1 MGAAWNDYAEYRKSD
16 VVEPG
21 YVVVENG
28 DGTLSLSSE
37 RLQRGAEI
45 ISDTFGF
52 AIGET
57 EECRT
62 PIAVAGRVLAH
73 YCGDIKDFKPGFPVC
88 SGPDGAEDF
97 WGKEMDYEQAIQ
109 LCELKGLR
117 LPTLKEIN
125 ELDFSGFSG
134 FVNIS
139 STGCYWNTIAK
150 SHNIIFP
157 VGADIWVSDEED
169 DDEYAT
175 IVGFRLYDIR
185 REYYS
190 LHTASVR
197 IETKKVKK
205 TERHYLHP
213 ILK

>member
-1 MGAAWNDYAEYRKSD
+1 MEKLNEEMLKMKSKELLNIEHTLEGTIEKSYQLGYDEGYKAALAFIRDQIRSTFTVNDKCWLVYNFGASK
-16 VVEPG
+16 G
-21 YVVVENG
+21 
-28 DGTLSLSSE
+28 
-37 RLQRGAEI
+37 
-45 ISDTFGF
+45 
-52 AIGET
+52 
-57 EECRT
+57 
-62 PIAVAGRVLAH
+62 
-73 YCGDIKDFKPGFPVC
+73 

-157 VGADIWVSDEED
+157 VGADIWVSDEEE

-205 TERHYLHP
+205 TERHYLHL